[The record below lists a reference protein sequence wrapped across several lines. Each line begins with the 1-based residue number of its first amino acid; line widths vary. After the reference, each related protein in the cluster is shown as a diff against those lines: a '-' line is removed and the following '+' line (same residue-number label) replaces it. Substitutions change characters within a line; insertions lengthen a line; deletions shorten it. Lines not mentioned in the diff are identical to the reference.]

1 MWRDRKFFAKRDDV
15 DDDAKDETTL
25 SSLTL
30 VTRANGIVGN
40 YFPWFILA
48 AIAAG
53 LRWGYGEGLE
63 SFAGWIVATNMF
75 VMALK
80 CSPQSFRDALKSPLR
95 VIVATLLLFG
105 VMPAVSF
112 VLARTLLPA
121 SSGFG
126 PGVIMVAVLPAAVTS
141 SVWTGIAKGNIPL
154 NLTIIGTTTLLSGI
168 VTPALLSLLVGVF
181 VTVDTAALF
190 RGLLVTVMIPV
201 LLGVLL
207 HHPFERVRPQLGTA
221 LELLVKLGICMILF
235 INGSVLAPYLVEW
248 GWRIAGFASVV
259 ILQTSVAYGLAYAI
273 TKWGMR
279 LPLADVISMTFSVGM
294 RNNGAGIVLALAHF
308 GPIVAMPVIIS
319 ILAQQ
324 PIASLMYRYVIRP
337 GAEGRAESVST

>member
-1 MWRDRKFFAKRDDV
+1 MSPLALIR
-15 DDDAKDETTL
+15 
-25 SSLTL
+25 
-30 VTRANGIVGN
+30 RANGIVGE

-53 LRWGYGEGLE
+53 IRWGYGEDLKG
-63 SFAGWIVATNMF
+63 FAGVIVAVNMF

-80 CSPQSFRDALKSPLR
+80 CSPQSFRDALKAPQR
-95 VIVATLLLFG
+95 VVIATLLLFG
-105 VMPAVSF
+105 VMPIVSF
-112 VLARTLLPA
+112 VLARTLLPE

-181 VTVDTAALF
+181 VTVDTGALF

-201 LLGVLL
+201 LLGVAL
-207 HHPFERVRPQLGTA
+207 HHPFERVRPQLGTG
-221 LELLVKLGICMILF
+221 LELLVKLGICTILF
-235 INGSVLAPYLVEW
+235 INGSVLAPYLTEW
-248 GWRIAGFASVV
+248 GWRVAGFASVV
-259 ILQTSVAYGLAYAI
+259 ILQTAVAYGLVYII

-279 LPLADVISMTFSVGM
+279 LPIEDVISMTFSVGM

-308 GPIVAMPVIIS
+308 GPVVAMPVIIS

-337 GAEGRAESVST
+337 SGEGSPNSVTG